1 MLFINIRNKALCQPD
16 FIAAGFQALQ
26 VMDGSV
32 TLVDAHLI
40 KTGGLKLTV
49 NIAGENA
56 VALAH
61 SCAPVIQDRKSLISC
76 VLRYNA
82 RRRR

>member
-49 NIAGENA
+49 NIASRVTRRLLVPTA
-56 VALAH
+56 VLWRD
-61 SCAPVIQDRKSLISC
+61 PM
-76 VLRYNA
+76 
-82 RRRR
+82 